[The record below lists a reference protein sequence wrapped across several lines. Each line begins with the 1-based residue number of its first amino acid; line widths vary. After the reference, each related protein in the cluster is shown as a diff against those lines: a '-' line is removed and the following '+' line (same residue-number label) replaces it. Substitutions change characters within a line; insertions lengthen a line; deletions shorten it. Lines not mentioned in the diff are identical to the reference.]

1 MQITYKIWKVKE
13 AYEEFLK
20 EVSYNLGKVLNKS
33 VKSIKKVL
41 QELKIARKSP
51 AAEYPHHA
59 ETSQST
65 RNANKQLVVTKREPK
80 KKRRL
85 QNRPDYHKYMRF
97 S

>member
-1 MQITYKIWKVKE
+1 MKE

-41 QELKIARKSP
+41 QELKIARKSSCMILHHL
-51 AAEYPHHA
+51 HHA

-80 KKRRL
+80 TRGGFKID
-85 QNRPDYHKYMRF
+85 QIAINTCNFHNIN
-97 S
+97 